1 MHRRRVVEQV
11 ITYVGLDVHK
21 DTIAVAL
28 AEADQ
33 RGAVREYGKIANTP
47 SAVKTLAAKL
57 ARTDRE
63 LQFCYEAGPCGYGI
77 QRQLTLAGHGCA
89 VVAPSLIPRKP
100 GERIKTD
107 RRDAIN
113 LAKLHRAGDLTAVWV
128 PDPKHEAVRDLV
140 RARQAAVRA
149 LRQAR
154 QQLSGFLLRQGRHYN
169 RPAWTLM
176 HRRWLAGLRFE
187 QAVHHIVLEDG
198 IAAVEAATAR
208 RDRLETQI
216 AAALSDWSLAPVV
229 RALQALRGM
238 ALIAATTLVA
248 ELGDISRFA
257 NPRQLMAYLGLV
269 PSEHSSGSTR
279 RQGGITKAGN
289 GAARRTLIE
298 AAWSYRFPARISRE
312 QLLRQEGLAQSI
324 RDTAWKAQERLC
336 RRYRTLSRSGKPPT
350 VVVTAIA
357 RELAGFVWAI
367 VRLEPPIGAR

>member
-47 SAVKTLAAKL
+47 LAVKTLAAKL
-57 ARTDRE
+57 TRTGRE

-113 LAKLHRAGDLTAVWV
+113 LAKLHRAGELTAVWV

-154 QQLSGFLLRQGRHYN
+154 QQLSGFLLRQGRHDN

-187 QAVHHIVLEDG
+187 QAVHHIVLEDS

-216 AAALSDWSLAPVV
+216 AAALSDWSLAPLV

-312 QLLRQEGLAQSI
+312 QLLRQEGLAQPI